1 MTADRMPL
9 NIEGDLTQARED
21 FCLALKAAR
30 KKKGLALAD
39 IAVTT
44 KIPASLF
51 EGLEHGDLHR
61 WPKALF
67 RRSFFRDYARAIGL
81 PVEETCA
88 EFVRLFPDEE
98 AEDLSKL
105 AALKETERVAASQR
119 VPIGALVVDMVISAA
134 AAVWKYA
141 REAVPPVMG
150 GDHLGTH
157 EHREEPDVRRWVTDA
172 RRVGPPRPPGF
183 RVRIKIPK

>member
-1 MTADRMPL
+1 MPL
-9 NIEGDLTQARED
+9 NSEGELTHARED

-30 KKKGLALAD
+30 QKKGLTLAE

-61 WPKALF
+61 WPNALF

-88 EFVRLFPDEE
+88 EFVRLFPDEA

-105 AALKETERVAASQR
+105 AAVKETERVAASQR
-119 VPIGALVVDMVISAA
+119 LPIGALVVDMVIAA
-134 AAVWKYA
+134 AAAAWKYA
-141 REAVPPVMG
+141 REAVPPV
-150 GDHLGTH
+150 LGNDDAATP
-157 EHREEPDVRRWVTDA
+157 EHREQADVRPWVTDA
-172 RRVGPPRPPGF
+172 RRVGPPRSPGF

>member
-1 MTADRMPL
+1 MTVDRMPL
-9 NIEGDLTQARED
+9 DNEDSLSHARED

-30 KKKGLALAD
+30 QKKGLTLAE

-67 RRSFFRDYARAIGL
+67 RRSFFRDYAR
-81 PVEETCA
+81 V
-88 EFVRLFPDEE
+88 VRLFPDEE
-98 AEDLSKL
+98 AEELSKL
-105 AALKETERVAASQR
+105 AAIKASERAAASER
-119 VPIGALVVDMVISAA
+119 VPIGALVVDMVI
-134 AAVWKYA
+134 AAVATAWKYA
-141 REAVPPVMG
+141 REAVPPVIG
-150 GDHLGTH
+150 SDDVGTH